1 VLNSVVLIGRLTRD
15 PEMRY
20 TPNGKGV
27 CGFTLAVDRPFTNQQ
42 GEREADFLDVVV
54 WGKLAETCA
63 NHLSKGRL
71 VAVSGRI
78 QTRTWED
85 KKGNRRKAV
94 EVVAE
99 SVRFLDKPRAVENET
114 GEEAGGDYSTDV
126 PF

>member
-1 VLNSVVLIGRLTRD
+1 MLNSVILIGRLVRD
-15 PEMRY
+15 PDMRY
-20 TPNGKGV
+20 TANGKGV
-27 CGFTLAVDRPFTNQQ
+27 CGFTLAVDRPFTNQD
-42 GEREADFLDVVV
+42 GEREADFLDVVT

-78 QTRTWED
+78 QARTWQD
-85 KKGNRRKAV
+85 QKGNRRKAV

-99 SVRFLDKPRAVENET
+99 QVRFLDRPATNAEAAEEAVEDA
-114 GEEAGGDYSTDV
+114 EA

>member
-1 VLNSVVLIGRLTRD
+1 MLNSVILIGRLVRD
-15 PEMRY
+15 PDMRY
-20 TPNGKGV
+20 TAAGKGV
-27 CGFTLAVDRPFTNQQ
+27 CGFTLAVDRPFANQD
-42 GEREADFLDVVV
+42 GEREADFLDVVA

-78 QTRTWED
+78 QTRTWTAKD
-85 KKGNRRKAV
+85 GSKRKAV

-99 SVRFLDKPRAVENET
+99 QVRFLDRPATNAEAAEEAVEDA
-114 GEEAGGDYSTDV
+114 EA

>member
-1 VLNSVVLIGRLTRD
+1 MLNNVVLIGRLARD

-20 TPNGKGV
+20 TPQGKPVG
-27 CGFTLAVDRPFTNQQ
+27 GFTLAVDRPFTNQQ

-78 QTRTWED
+78 QTRTWTAKD
-85 KKGNRRKAV
+85 GSKRKAV

-99 SVRFLDKPRAVENET
+99 QVRFLDRPATNAEAAEEAVEDA
-114 GEEAGGDYSTDV
+114 EA

>member
-1 VLNSVVLIGRLTRD
+1 MLNNVVLIGRLARD

-20 TPNGKGV
+20 TPQGKPVG
-27 CGFTLAVDRPFTNQQ
+27 GFVLAVDRPFPNQQ

-78 QTRTWED
+78 QTSSYQD
-85 KKGNRRKAV
+85 KAGNRRKAV

-99 SVRFLDKPRAVENET
+99 TVRFLDRPQAAQPEEEV
-114 GEEAGGDYSTDV
+114 GDEEA